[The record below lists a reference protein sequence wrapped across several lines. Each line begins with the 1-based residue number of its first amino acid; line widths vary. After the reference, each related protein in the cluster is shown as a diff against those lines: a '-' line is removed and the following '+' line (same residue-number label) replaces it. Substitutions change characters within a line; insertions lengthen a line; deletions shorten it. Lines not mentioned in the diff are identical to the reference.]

1 MTQVCGLYHVGY
13 CIDEIFHENIKSKER
28 TTQCSHQY
36 KVSRGSIYVTLPL
49 QEERFQLNLVTEIA
63 KEQSYYDVMS
73 RSILYQIVVMN
84 YITKFNLWI
93 VMLWLI

>member
-1 MTQVCGLYHVGY
+1 MAYTMWDIVLMRFFMKMIC
-13 CIDEIFHENIKSKER
+13 NIKSKER

-63 KEQSYYDVMS
+63 KEQSYYDVMR